1 MSSIRGRIV
10 GGLLVLMAFVIGQY
24 ALVFYYQE
32 SSREEVERAI
42 GRNYAAGTMLSE
54 LAITGQA
61 IRRFEKEYFIYHD
74 DDAGRKKYA
83 REWGDTYQKLHA
95 QLSAME
101 ANRDKVFSKEDLA
114 EFAAWAGDLVIYG
127 AEMRKIMEAVDREGV
142 QAAPGANPTREV
154 NGLIKLGKDRFANL
168 LKGAVAMERRK
179 AGEAFESSQRVR
191 ENFDRLS
198 TLLLGTVIAGVALVA
213 FLVFTLPRAI
223 TNPIESLVEAA
234 DIMSKGRLDSS
245 IASAGISEF
254 ALLERA
260 LERMRV
266 TQLAMMERM
275 RRKA

>member
-154 NGLIKLGKDRFANL
+154 NALIKLGKDRFANL

-245 IASAGISEF
+245 IASAGIAEF
-254 ALLERA
+254 ELLERA

>member
-10 GGLLVLMAFVIGQY
+10 GGLLVLMAFMIGQY
-24 ALVFYYQE
+24 VLVYYFQE
-32 SSREEVERAI
+32 RSREEVEQAV

-61 IRRFEKEYFIYHD
+61 IRRYEKEYFIYHD
-74 DDAGRKKYA
+74 DAAGRMKYTK
-83 REWGDTYQKLHA
+83 EWSDTYQKLQG
-95 QLSAME
+95 QLAAME

-114 EFAAWAGDLVIYG
+114 AFSSWAGDLVIYG
-127 AEMRKIMEAVDREGV
+127 AEMRKIMEAVEREGV

-154 NGLIKLGKDRFANL
+154 NGLIKMGKDRFANL
-168 LKGAVAMERRK
+168 LNGAVKMEARK
-179 AGEAFESSQRVR
+179 AKEAIESSQRVR

-198 TLLLGTVIAGVALVA
+198 TLLLGMVVAGLALVA

-223 TNPIESLVEAA
+223 TSPIESLVEAA
-234 DIMSKGRLDSS
+234 DTMSKGRLEQS
-245 IASAGISEF
+245 IGSAGISEF
-254 ALLERA
+254 ELLERA

-266 TQLAMMERM
+266 TQLAMLERM